1 MGRFIA
7 ESYAPGRKIR
17 RICSSLGTDYKI
29 KRSDVKNVIWR
40 DLGNGRALEVTGLD
54 NLTEAVD
61 GTIIVYE
68 ITTDKDLET
77 VPFAG
82 TPEELKALLDA
93 GETPFVLDVR
103 EPLELQTAPFPFP
116 VHHVPMREVPQH
128 LDEVPHD
135 ATVVVACRSGQRSA
149 TVVQFLRKSGVPGAV
164 NLEGGILAWSSRI
177 DPSVPR
183 Y

>member
-1 MGRFIA
+1 M
-7 ESYAPGRKIR
+7 
-17 RICSSLGTDYKI
+17 
-29 KRSDVKNVIWR
+29 
-40 DLGNGRALEVTGLD
+40 
-54 NLTEAVD
+54 
-61 GTIIVYE
+61 
-68 ITTDKDLET
+68 T
-77 VPFAG
+77 V
-82 TPEELKALLDA
+82 EELKALLDA

-177 DPSVPR
+177 DPGVPR